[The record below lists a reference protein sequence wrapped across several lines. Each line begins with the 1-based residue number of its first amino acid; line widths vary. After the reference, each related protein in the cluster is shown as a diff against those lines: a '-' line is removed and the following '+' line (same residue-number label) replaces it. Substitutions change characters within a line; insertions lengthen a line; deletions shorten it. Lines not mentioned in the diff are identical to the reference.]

1 MSNTPTG
8 VTLVPR
14 QHKPAARN
22 RALRYPTLAFQTGNA
37 DTEPGVPA
45 HRPPHTAGRQAD
57 AITDADL
64 TNRTAISAAQ
74 GGLDV
79 VDERDELGAVTVNAP
94 AP

>member
-1 MSNTPTG
+1 MSNTRSAG

-45 HRPPHTAGRQAD
+45 HRPNLGATVNRTPIPHAH
-57 AITDADL
+57 L
-64 TNRTAISAAQ
+64 TNTRPYQLICPRTS
-74 GGLDV
+74 
-79 VDERDELGAVTVNAP
+79 
-94 AP
+94 